1 MLTPNSAY
9 IDDLYADFLHDPNSV
24 GEEWRAYFQAR
35 KDATISSI
43 QQQPLQATDDI
54 IEVVQETPV
63 HKQEQRVDQQSA
75 QSKQETSIPLASS
88 DIPEKLSSIGMRI
101 ASNMSQS
108 RNVPTATSF
117 RVIPVKALEENRRLI
132 NRHLV
137 KNNKKKVSYT
147 HILAWALVKAL
158 VKYPHMN
165 DAFSVVDGIP
175 HRIKRS
181 SVNIGLAV
189 DVTRKDGMRM
199 LVVPSIKN
207 SQAMTFSDFCAEYDG
222 LISKARANKL
232 TVDELSG
239 ASISLTNPGTIG
251 TVSSVPRLME
261 GQGLIIAT
269 GSIEYPAE
277 FQAVMPDVLSTL
289 AISKVL
295 TITSTYDHRII
306 QGAE

>member
-35 KDATISSI
+35 KDATIQSMGKVEYNSHEDMIEVMSEPTPVKTESKKEVI
-43 QQQPLQATDDI
+43 QQ
-54 IEVVQETPV
+54 
-63 HKQEQRVDQQSA
+63 S
-75 QSKQETSIPLASS
+75 SKETSIPLSS
-88 DIPEKLSSIGMRI
+88 TDVPEKLSSIGMRI
-101 ASNMSQS
+101 AANMSQS
-108 RNVPTATSF
+108 LNVPTATSF

-132 NRHLV
+132 NRHLER
-137 KNNKKKVSYT
+137 NKKKKISYT

-165 DAFSVVDGIP
+165 DTFSMIDGVP
-175 HRIKRS
+175 HRIKRA

-207 SQAMTFSDFCAEYDG
+207 AQQMTFSEFCGEYDG
-222 LISKARANKL
+222 LIAKARTNKL

-239 ASISLTNPGTIG
+239 ASISLTMAPF
-251 TVSSVPRLME
+251 P
-261 GQGLIIAT
+261 
-269 GSIEYPAE
+269 
-277 FQAVMPDVLSTL
+277 
-289 AISKVL
+289 
-295 TITSTYDHRII
+295 TSTILTLPSW
-306 QGAE
+306 QPVATKFPFESNATTSTKPG